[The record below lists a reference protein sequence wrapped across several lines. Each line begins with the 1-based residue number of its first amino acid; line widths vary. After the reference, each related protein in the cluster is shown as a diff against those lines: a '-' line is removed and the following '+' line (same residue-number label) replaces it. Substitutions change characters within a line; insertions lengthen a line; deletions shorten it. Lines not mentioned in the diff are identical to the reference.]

1 MGKSSGSAPAAP
13 DPYAVAGAQQGLNT
27 STARLNAQLNRPN
40 VNTPFGTQTWTQGT
54 PQYNEGAYQSALSAY
69 NNPPSS
75 GNSIKDLFNRVKSG
89 AQAPNRESFLMP
101 GSDQWTST
109 MTLDPRLQGAVDSS
123 MGNVQNALSTPFS
136 LNDTMDQLN
145 SILEPQLQRDE
156 DALNTRLINS
166 GFRQGSQGFD
176 QAQQDFAVNKQKAR
190 SATAGQAVN
199 IAAALRNQPLQELNA
214 LKNGTNPMSPGG
226 NVGLN
231 PADIGG
237 PFAQQYQGQL
247 AGYNADVG
255 SQNAKLGAGTT
266 LAAAYMLS
274 DRRLKTNIKRVG
286 THKLGIGIYEY
297 DIHGQHQ
304 VGVMADEVEKVMP
317 SAVKEIN
324 GYKAVDYAQL
334 S

>member
-1 MGKSSGSAPAAP
+1 MGKSSSAPAAP

-40 VNTPFGTQTWTQGT
+40 ISTPFGTQTWTQGA
-54 PQYNEGAYQSALSAY
+54 PQYNEGAYQSALAAY
-69 NNPPSS
+69 NAPTSGGSGFRTLGSS
-75 GNSIKDLFNRVKSG
+75 NRG
-89 AQAPNRESFLMP
+89 QAPTRDSFMIP
-101 GSDQWTST
+101 GSGSDQWTST

-199 IAAALRNQPLQELNA
+199 IAAALRNQPLQELNS
-214 LKNGTNPMSPGG
+214 LKSGTNPMNPGA
-226 NVGLN
+226 NVGIN
-231 PADIGG
+231 PSDITG
-237 PFAQQYQGQL
+237 PFSQQYQGQL

-255 SQNAKLGAGTT
+255 SQNAKLGAGTS

-274 DRRLKTNIKRVG
+274 DRRLKSEIKRVG

-297 DIHGQHQ
+297 RIHGQKQ
-304 VGVMADEVEKVMP
+304 IGVMADEVEKVMP

-334 S
+334 A